1 MFGMGRDREK
11 ERGILCP
18 WPANCLR
25 SASLEAGSL
34 ATLRARES

>member
-11 ERGILCP
+11 ERAILCP

-25 SASLEAGSL
+25 RASLESGSL
-34 ATLRARES
+34 AALRVRES